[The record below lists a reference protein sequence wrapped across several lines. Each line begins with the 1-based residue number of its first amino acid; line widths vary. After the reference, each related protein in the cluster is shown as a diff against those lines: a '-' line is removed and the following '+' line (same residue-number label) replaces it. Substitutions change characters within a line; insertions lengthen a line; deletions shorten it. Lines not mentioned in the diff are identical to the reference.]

1 MAIEFLSG
9 GDVGPAL
16 AQLMDE
22 YDEFH
27 WAVAWGTGNELTKR
41 LLGRVS
47 KFRAVT
53 FGLAFSQT
61 DPDLVKALIGV
72 PGSFVVTAFPGGTY
86 HPKVYAF
93 RSGKKAAAIVG
104 SANFTS
110 GGLGRNHE
118 ASVLITGSDEEAPL
132 SDVLAF
138 TERSAKL
145 GVGVTPDLE
154 TRYRL
159 SCKLAARK
167 PRLPRDPIAAV
178 KQANVKGLMSPLV
191 GMTWSQYV
199 RKVRSSAQHDVGISL
214 ELLRT
219 AQAWLAAAPSFA
231 DLTTPQRKALAGV
244 IGETD
249 RTINN
254 ELDQDWGWFG
264 SMRGAGD
271 FKNRVAENDAS
282 LARAVDSIPQK
293 GDVTR
298 EHYDRFAGL
307 FVQAFADSH
316 RVGGVPTAS
325 RLLAMKRPD
334 VFLCVSDPNLTAA
347 AAEMG
352 FAKSTLKLDN
362 YWDRVVEVIQAS
374 EWYGADKPDSRDGP
388 LWECRAAMLD
398 AILYRPD

>member
-1 MAIEFLSG
+1 MLIAFLSG
-9 GDVGPAL
+9 DETESAL
-16 AQLMDE
+16 ARLMHE
-22 YDEFH
+22 HDEFH
-27 WAVAWGTGNELTKR
+27 WAVAWGTGNALTKR
-41 LLGRVS
+41 LLDRQA
-47 KFRAVT
+47 KFKAVT

-61 DPDLVKALIGV
+61 DPDLIKALIGV

-86 HPKVYAF
+86 HPKIYAF
-93 RSGKKAAAIVG
+93 RSGNRAAAIVG
-104 SANFTS
+104 SANFTN

-118 ASVLITGSDEEAPL
+118 ASVLITGSADEAPL

-138 TERSAKL
+138 TARSAEL
-145 GVGVTPDLE
+145 GVAVTPDLE

-167 PRLPRDPIAAV
+167 PRPPRDPLADF
-178 KQANVKGLMSPLV
+178 KQATVTGLMSPLV
-191 GMTWSQYV
+191 GLSWNQYV
-199 RKVRSSAQHDVGISL
+199 RKVRSSAQHDVGKSL
-214 ELLRT
+214 RLLRT
-219 AQAWLAAAPSFA
+219 AQAWLAAVPSFA
-231 DLTTPQRKALAGV
+231 DLTTPRRKALAGV
-244 IGETD
+244 IGEAD
-249 RTINN
+249 KTIDD

-271 FKNRVAENDAS
+271 FKNRIAENDAS

-307 FVQAFADSH
+307 FVKAFANSH

-334 VFLCVSDPNLTAA
+334 VFLCVSAPNLTAA

-352 FAKSTLKLDN
+352 FAKSALKLDS
-362 YWDRVVEVIQAS
+362 YWDRVVEVIRAS